1 MAGVR
6 EKLLTASDL
15 ATLCEVDL
23 KTIHNWVD
31 RGRIAHFRTPGRH
44 LRFRAADVAEFL
56 RAWGYSVPREL
67 ARASSRT
74 VMVIGTKDTVA
85 QVQRALGEG
94 GAAAPAP
101 PGQPAPGKPGA
112 PSGEPSAAKAP
123 LRLAPHPY
131 DALVYAGADPADIY
145 VVDVRVVAQDIDVS
159 SLLEALHRA
168 CPQGTFVA
176 LSDEPVSLPAFTTRV
191 ARGDA
196 SALRTVLLAEAP
208 GAPAGMSATPA
219 KPPPS
224 SGASSLGKPT
234 PTPTSI
240 APAPAASHGDDTE
253 EVDEEPPRGM
263 AVGGSSR

>member
-44 LRFRAADVAEFL
+44 LRFRAADVADFL

-74 VMVIGTKDTVA
+74 VMVIGTKDSAA
-85 QVQRALGEG
+85 QVQRALGE
-94 GAAAPAP
+94 ASTASPAL
-101 PGQPAPGKPGA
+101 PGQAAPGKPGA
-112 PSGEPSAAKAP
+112 PSGEPSAAKPP
-123 LRLAPHPY
+123 LRLASHPY

-145 VVDVRVVAQDIDVS
+145 VVDVRAVAQDVDVTA
-159 SLLEALHRA
+159 LLEALQRA
-168 CPQGTFVA
+168 CPQGAFVA
-176 LSDEPVSLPAFTTRV
+176 LSDEAVPLPAFATRV

-196 SALRTVLLAEAP
+196 GALRTLLLAEAP
-208 GAPAGMSATPA
+208 STPAPANTQA
-219 KPPPS
+219 KPPPA
-224 SGASSLGKPT
+224 SGASLGKSSPT
-234 PTPTSI
+234 PITSAAA
-240 APAPAASHGDDTE
+240 APHEDDVGAA
-253 EVDEEPPRGM
+253 DEGPPRGV